1 MTVVARTAS
10 RIKKRE
16 NSFMLKLANA
26 SGSALGRKEA
36 RNHNRSGRPLCGCV
50 TYFYLWTSDMA
61 PRRRCPTCGSKQ
73 WHKEPSSGLIAC
85 SEGHIL
91 QVSGYTATLFSKMTT
106 SKELQ
111 K

>member
-10 RIKKRE
+10 RTKKKD
-16 NSFMLKLANA
+16 NSFMLKLAPA
-26 SGSALGRKEA
+26 SGSKLGRKEA
-36 RNHNRSGRPLCGCV
+36 QNHNRWQTSVWLCKI
-50 TYFYLWTSDMA
+50 FLSLDFMA

-85 SEGHIL
+85 SEGHVL

-106 SKELQ
+106 LKELQ